1 MNNWKFPRQK
11 KLLKTG
17 ISFLAALAVLL
28 GALLLVLSTPS
39 TNESISAELVEE
51 ADKPQTTI
59 AKPLPVVTRAITG
72 SQDGNW
78 LAFVLDRWTNGQ
90 AQGAAYVFGDANGG
104 QNRYKFPLT
113 PEYTEVVEGPDPSV
127 IAYLTKEMRGASD
140 QYNVYI
146 LGVVQE
152 DYRKFQNRTPDV
164 PFSVLPW
171 RQHET
176 IKTVKRNL
184 QFSQDGGYLRYLE
197 KESVHSEN
205 EAYRYVSVQGET
217 PKMDVVHR
225 LKWLPA
231 KEPAAPPSY
240 ITARQPKIHEETQPV
255 WSADSSAL
263 YVHDKEGVW
272 RRPFSPTPR
281 NTEWSLFYPTK
292 NVRAFQLSSDGKR
305 MLLEIGSKQRRVA
318 VVDLESEGA
327 RPHDLGEGWSARFS
341 PDGTQY
347 AFLSRRGAFIGDAD
361 SAPRRLK
368 GKTQPE
374 FHSSSRL
381 EWPRNSTLLYAH
393 DAKGIWSAE
402 PDINGSGW
410 KLEVKV
416 EGVHT
421 FHITSWV
428 RPRFYISEE
437 SPRPEPEITTSLMVE
452 TDGNPVFS
460 RARESGFV
468 PMAADENSGN
478 YYKEQVGGRFG
489 DGATL
494 GTNMKERRIT
504 QINLS
509 DEKNKTYHKN
519 NGWGAGKDGRP
530 LNCWIYHANFN
541 GLHVMKGEGFCGLG
555 FSFSYI
561 E

>member
-1 MNNWKFPRQK
+1 MINRKRPRRQK
-11 KLLKTG
+11 MLGMG
-17 ISFLAALAVLL
+17 IASLAALAVFS
-28 GALLLVLSTPS
+28 GALLLALSTEKQ
-39 TNESISAELVEE
+39 T
-51 ADKPQTTI
+51 DKPPITPVKSPI
-59 AKPLPVVTRAITG
+59 AVTRAITG

-78 LAFVLDRWTNGQ
+78 LAFVADRWANGQ
-90 AQGAAYVFGDANGG
+90 AKRAAYVFGDANFG
-104 QNRYKFPLT
+104 QRRYTYPLT
-113 PEYTEVVEGPDPSV
+113 VEYIEVVEGPDPSV
-127 IAYLTKEMRGASD
+127 IAYLTKELGGASD
-140 QYNVYI
+140 EYDIYI

-152 DYRKFQNRTPDV
+152 DSHKFQNRTPDV
-164 PFSVLPW
+164 PFSVAPW
-171 RQHET
+171 RQHESV
-176 IKTVKRNL
+176 KTVKRNL
-184 QFSQDGGYLRYLE
+184 QFSEDGGYLRYLE

-217 PKMDVVHR
+217 PKMNVVRR

-231 KEPAAPPSY
+231 KKPAAPPSY
-240 ITARQPKIHEETQPV
+240 LTARQPKIHAETQPV

-263 YVHDKEGVW
+263 YVHDSEGVW

-305 MLLEIGSKQRRVA
+305 MLLETGAKQRRVA
-318 VVDLESEGA
+318 IANLESESGP
-327 RPHDLGEGWSARFS
+327 RDLGEGWSARFS

-347 AFLSRRGAFIGDAD
+347 AFISRRGAFIGDAD
-361 SAPRRLK
+361 SAPRRLH
-368 GKTQPE
+368 GKMQPK

-393 DAKGIWSAE
+393 DASGVWSAE
-402 PDINGSGW
+402 ADVNARGW
-410 KLEVKV
+410 KLEVKA

-421 FHITSWV
+421 FHITSWA
-428 RPRFYISEE
+428 RPVFFIVEGE
-437 SPRPEPEITTSLMVE
+437 PQPEPEIITSLTVE
-452 TDGNPVFS
+452 TDGNPVLS

-468 PMAADENSGN
+468 QIAVREYSGD
-478 YYKEQVGGRFG
+478 YYKGQIGGRFG

-509 DEKNKTYHKN
+509 NGENEAYHRN
-519 NGWGAGKDGRP
+519 NGWGAGEDGRS
-530 LNCWIYHANFN
+530 LNCWVYHANFN
-541 GLHVMKGEGFCGLG
+541 GLHVMKAEGGCGLG
-555 FSFSYI
+555 FTLFYN

>member
-1 MNNWKFPRQK
+1 MKNWKFPRQK

-39 TNESISAELVEE
+39 TNESISAELVDE

-90 AQGAAYVFGDANGG
+90 AQGAAYVFGR
-104 QNRYKFPLT
+104 RYKFPLT

-127 IAYLTKEMRGASD
+127 IAYLTKEIGGVSD

-152 DYRKFQNRTPDV
+152 DYQKFQNRMPDV

-171 RQHET
+171 LQHET

-184 QFSQDGGYLRYLE
+184 QFSEDGGYLRYLE

-205 EAYRYVSVQGET
+205 EAYRYVSIQGET
-217 PKMDVVHR
+217 PKMAIVHR

-240 ITARQPKIHEETQPV
+240 ITARQPKIHEETQLV

-272 RRPFSPTPR
+272 RRPFSSTPR

-318 VVDLESEGA
+318 VVDLESESA
-327 RPHDLGEGWSARFS
+327 RPRDLGEGWSARFS

-347 AFLSRRGAFIGDAD
+347 AFLSRRGAYIGD
-361 SAPRRLK
+361 SVSEPRRIG

-393 DAKGIWSAE
+393 DANGIWSVE
-402 PDINGSGW
+402 PSINGNGW

-437 SPRPEPEITTSLMVE
+437 SPRPEPEIITSLMVE

-468 PMAADENSGN
+468 PMTAHEYNKDRRNMPHYNARL
-478 YYKEQVGGRFG
+478 GGRFG

-504 QINLS
+504 RLS
-509 DEKNKTYHKN
+509 LSGEKNETSYYSE

-530 LNCWIYHANFN
+530 FNYWIYHANFN
-541 GLHVMKGEGFCGLG
+541 GLHVMKVESGCGLG
-555 FSFSYI
+555 FTFPNI